1 MSIAT
6 LTATEFG
13 GAPDAPVLILG
24 PSLGTSA
31 ATLWTIAAQ
40 RLSTRFRVIGWD
52 LPGHGHTR
60 TAEPFTM
67 ADLAAAVLRLADD
80 FSPHQRVHYA
90 GDSVGGCV
98 GLQLMID
105 AGDRVATATLLST
118 GASIATPQGW
128 HDRAEVVR
136 VSGTESMV
144 NGSAQRWFGPSFAD
158 REPTVANALFDA
170 LRSTEAEGYAQV
182 CEALAAF
189 DVTDRLGEITTPVLC
204 IAGADDAPTPP
215 ESLHR
220 IASGVKDGRVVVL
233 PGVGHLPPAEAPH
246 QVADLIAGHAAP
258 DANSAFRI
266 APEVLAADD
275 SDRRTP

>member
-1 MSIAT
+1 MSIPT
-6 LTATEFG
+6 LETTDFG

-31 ATLWTIAAQ
+31 VTLWAVAAQ
-40 RLSTRFRVIGWD
+40 RLATRFRTIGWD

-67 ADLAAAVLRLADD
+67 ADLASAVLRLANDL
-80 FSPHQRVHYA
+80 SPHRRVHYA

-105 AGDRVATATLLST
+105 AGDRVATAALLST

-136 VSGTESMV
+136 VSGTEAMV
-144 NGSAQRWFGPSFAD
+144 DGSAQRWFGPGFAD
-158 REPTVANALFDA
+158 REPTVANALFGA
-170 LRSTEAEGYAQV
+170 LRSTDAEGYAQV

-189 DVTDRLGEITTPVLC
+189 DLTDRLGEITTPVLC

-220 IASGVKDGRVVVL
+220 IASGVRDGRVVVL
-233 PGVGHLPPAEAPH
+233 PGVGHLPPAEAPLE
-246 QVADLIAGHAAP
+246 VADLIAGHAAS
-258 DANSAFRI
+258 DADSTVRI
-266 APEVLAADD
+266 ASWVVAADD
-275 SDRRTP
+275 VDRRTP